1 MWSASKLQQQLVP
14 ITPPY
19 LTYKFQMSRNLT
31 ELYRAIHIYKR
42 GKSLKKLWCCF
53 GGVTSFNNLVLYRAI
68 HNYTGLY
75 TAIQGYT
82 ELYTA
87 VLGYI
92 QLYRALQTYTRPY
105 TAIQRYKQL
114 YRAIHNY
121 IELYIAVQ
129 GNT

>member
-19 LTYKFQMSRNLT
+19 LTYKFQMSLF
-31 ELYRAIHIYKR
+31 AIHIYKR

-75 TAIQGYT
+75 TAIHSYT
-82 ELYTA
+82 
-87 VLGYI
+87 G
-92 QLYRALQTYTRPY
+92 
-105 TAIQRYKQL
+105 L
-114 YRAIHNY
+114 YRAIHSCTG
-121 IELYIAVQ
+121 LYTAIQ
-129 GNT
+129 GITNLYTAIHSYTEI

>member
-1 MWSASKLQQQLVP
+1 MWSASELQQQLVP

-75 TAIQGYT
+75 TAIHSYT
-82 ELYTA
+82 
-87 VLGYI
+87 G
-92 QLYRALQTYTRPY
+92 
-105 TAIQRYKQL
+105 L
-114 YRAIHNY
+114 YRAIHSCTG
-121 IELYIAVQ
+121 LYTAIQ
-129 GNT
+129 GITNLYTAIHSYTEI